1 MWQLS
6 TLSYKGFAGS
16 KAGLV
21 RLRFREEVS
30 KSTMSEVESI
40 QSGPEFAAF
49 IGIDWADQK
58 HTWSLQT
65 AGSKQRESG
74 ELEHTPEAVEAW
86 VAHLYQRFGQR
97 SIAVAV
103 EQSRGALV
111 FMLNKYELFH
121 LFPVPGQMAGSMR
134 QALYPSG
141 AKDDPRDADLLLDL
155 LLQHRNK
162 LRRQSPDSEATRRVQ
177 NLVEERR
184 KLVDEKTAQINRLTD
199 HLKVYFP
206 QMLEWFGRLDT
217 ELVCALLERWPALE
231 ELQKASPASL
241 RAFFRKHR
249 CRDRER
255 IEGRVEAIRRAL
267 PAIQD
272 RAVIEAKSAA
282 VKVIVQ
288 LVRVLVE
295 GIEVLDGQ
303 IEEAAAAHPDFFIF
317 NSLPGAG
324 PVMAPRLLAA
334 FGSQRERFRSAR
346 EIQSFSGIAPVT
358 ESSGKRKWVHFRW
371 ACPKF
376 LRQSFHEW
384 AGHSIV
390 QSEWA
395 RVYYQQQRGKGNTHH
410 AAVRALA
417 FKWIR
422 IVFRCWQDGIAYDE
436 NRYLATLVKRGSPLG
451 TGRSCG
457 KTL

>member
-1 MWQLS
+1 MS
-6 TLSYKGFAGS
+6 D
-16 KAGLV
+16 LV
-21 RLRFREEVS
+21 RS
-30 KSTMSEVESI
+30 VE
-40 QSGPEFAAF
+40 QEPQFAAF

-58 HTWSLQT
+58 HVWCLQA
-65 AGSKQRESG
+65 AGSQRRESG

-86 VAHLYQRFGQR
+86 VAQLCQRFAQR
-97 SIAVAV
+97 PIAVAV

-111 FMLNKYELFH
+111 FMLSKYELLH
-121 LFPVPGQMAGSMR
+121 LFPAPSQMAANLR

-162 LRRQSPDSEATRRVQ
+162 LRRLSPDSEATRRVQ

-184 KLVDEKTAQINRLTD
+184 KLVDEKTAQLNRLTSQ
-199 HLKVYFP
+199 LKVYFP

-217 ELVCALLERWPALE
+217 KVACALLQRWPALE
-231 ELQKASPASL
+231 ELQKASPSTL

-255 IEGRVEAIRRAL
+255 IERRMEAIRQAI
-267 PAIQD
+267 PAIHD
-272 RAVIEAKSAA
+272 RAVIEAKSTA
-282 VKVIVQ
+282 VKVLVQ
-288 LVRVLVE
+288 LVRILVE
-295 GIEVLDGQ
+295 GIEDLDGQ

-324 PVMAPRLLAA
+324 SVMAPRLLAA
-334 FGSQRERFRSAR
+334 FGSQRNRFDSAR
-346 EIQSFSGIAPVT
+346 EVQSFSGIAPVT
-358 ESSGKRKWVHFRW
+358 ESSGKKKWVHVRW
-371 ACPKF
+371 ACPTF

-395 RVYYQQQRGKGNTHH
+395 RVYYQRQRTKGNGHH

-422 IVFRCWQDGIAYDE
+422 IVFRCWKDGVAYDE
-436 NRYLATLVKRGSPLG
+436 SKYLATLVKRGSPLSAVVA
-451 TGRSCG
+451 TG
-457 KTL
+457 KIL